1 MKTMLSFCLV
11 ALATLSIPQPAR
23 AQPDK
28 EAAKLA
34 REAVAAAKEQDW
46 DKAVESARKAAQLD
60 RKFEANLA
68 AALQQRGFAAANE
81 RRFPEAIA
89 DFTEAIKLN
98 PKDASAYERRAAVEM
113 KMSDFDRAL
122 ADYTEAIRLKPNDV
136 RNYLYRGYILESRG
150 DLHGSMADT
159 EKVLKMEKKNAEA
172 LARKTRLETRIK
184 LQQGGANPAPATPT
198 PPPPPKKR

>member
-1 MKTMLSFCLV
+1 MKTMLSFYLLV
-11 ALATLSIPQPAR
+11 ALSIPQLAR
-23 AQPDK
+23 AQGDK

-34 REAVAAAKEQDW
+34 REAVAAANDQDW

-81 RRFPEAIA
+81 RRFPEALT
-89 DFTEAIKLN
+89 DFSEAIKIN
-98 PKDASAYERRAAVEM
+98 PKDSGAYERRAAVEM
-113 KMSDFDRAL
+113 KMNDMEKAL
-122 ADYTEAIRLKPNDV
+122 ADYGEAIRLKPNDV
-136 RNYLYRGYILESRG
+136 RNYNYRSFILESRG

-172 LARKTRLETRIK
+172 LSRKTRLETRLKI
-184 LQQGGANPAPATPT
+184 QAGGNPSPAAAA
-198 PPPPPKKR
+198 PPPSKKP